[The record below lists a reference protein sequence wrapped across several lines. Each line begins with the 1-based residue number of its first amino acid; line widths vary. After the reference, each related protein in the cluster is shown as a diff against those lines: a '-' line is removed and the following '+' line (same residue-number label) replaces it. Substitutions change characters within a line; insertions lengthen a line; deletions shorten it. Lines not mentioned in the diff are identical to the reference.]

1 MSLKHISFVTQ
12 VFHVYSVLEMQA
24 KDLNLAAASAEE
36 VGHKSPL
43 ISKAQ
48 EIYKK
53 MCEEGHETKDFSCVF
68 RHFYNGK
75 DEV

>member
-48 EIYKK
+48 E
-53 MCEEGHETKDFSCVF
+53 M
-68 RHFYNGK
+68 
-75 DEV
+75 

>member
-1 MSLKHISFVTQ
+1 MKLYGNNVEISYEAKSTHIKLKILFFCFCS
-12 VFHVYSVLEMQA
+12 
-24 KDLNLAAASAEE
+24 
-36 VGHKSPL
+36 
-43 ISKAQ
+43 
-48 EIYKK
+48 YKK

>member
-1 MSLKHISFVTQ
+1 
-12 VFHVYSVLEMQA
+12 MQA

-48 EIYKK
+48 E
-53 MCEEGHETKDFSCVF
+53 M
-68 RHFYNGK
+68 
-75 DEV
+75 